1 MSIGCVSTLDSPFDV
16 LPAGCDSLACPVFVR
31 FTTHRRMQY
40 SGAMS
45 DPHEIWQFGR
55 WIGRQEGGAARLT
68 WADGE
73 LILRIHKGRVRFVE
87 GINSAELSR
96 RLSCQPVGSHDLLEE
111 ARSLAKSGQVA
122 ETHAMGAAK
131 ELIQQSLRSWLLDS
145 NRELEIV
152 EGEPDDVDGPTI
164 SITHTLVELVLSDTS
179 GETAAAILPNDDVLL
194 IRSPGFLDL
203 YAPLRLSEEADL
215 IVSKITGE
223 RTAREVAESSNHGA
237 GEVLR
242 LLAGLVITGI
252 LEPETPLHITDDV
265 DLLPAEE
272 ITAGPKRRIPITW
285 ILGAAAALFVVLA
298 VVLFIMTRSGGSD
311 PVRGV
316 AGGDDLAWSLVID
329 MGCEPQDL
337 QRVLKKAQQNPK
349 VVRPVSA
356 DAGEG
361 EPCWRLVWGR
371 FSTREA
377 AESAIDGIPD
387 ELLQQGFDPHP
398 IELTGEELEPPTS
411 AGN

>member
-1 MSIGCVSTLDSPFDV
+1 MSIGCVSTLGGALDGFR
-16 LPAGCDSLACPVFVR
+16 AGCDSSGCSRFVR

-87 GINSAELSR
+87 GIDFAELSK

-111 ARSLAKSGQVA
+111 ARSLAKDGQIA

-131 ELIQQSLRSWLLDS
+131 ELIQGSLRAWLLDPT
-145 NRELEIV
+145 RELEIV
-152 EGEPDDVDGPTI
+152 EGEPDDVDGATI
-164 SITHTLVELVLSDTS
+164 SITHTLVELVLSDTA
-179 GETAAAILPNDDVLL
+179 GEVADAVLPNDDVLL
-194 IRSPGFLDL
+194 VRSPGFLDL

-215 IVSKITGE
+215 IVSKISGE
-223 RTAREVAESSNHGA
+223 RTAGEVAERSNHGS

-242 LLAGLVITGI
+242 LLAGLVVTGI
-252 LEPETPLHITDDV
+252 LEPETPLHISDDV

-272 ITAGPKRRIPITW
+272 MTDGSKRHIPVSW
-285 ILGAAAALFVVLA
+285 ILGAAAALFILLA
-298 VVLFIMTRSGGSD
+298 VILFIMMRPSDSEPVQGVSGESD
-311 PVRGV
+311 
-316 AGGDDLAWSLVID
+316 LTWSLVID
-329 MGCEPQDL
+329 LGCEPQDL
-337 QRVLKKAQQNPK
+337 QRVLKKAQENPK
-349 VVRPVSA
+349 VVRPVAA
-356 DAGEG
+356 DVGDV

-371 FSTREA
+371 FSSRAA

-398 IELTGEELEPPTS
+398 IELTGEELEPATS
-411 AGN
+411 AGG

>member
-1 MSIGCVSTLDSPFDV
+1 MGCVSTLGGALDGLREEPDSSGCSLFD
-16 LPAGCDSLACPVFVR
+16 C
-31 FTTHRRMQY
+31 FTTRRRMQY

-45 DPHEIWQFGR
+45 DPHEIWQLGR
-55 WIGRQEGGAARLT
+55 WIGRQEGGAARLS

-73 LILRIHKGRVRFVE
+73 LILRIHRGRVRFVE
-87 GINSAELSR
+87 GIDSTELSK
-96 RLSCQPVGSHDLLEE
+96 RLSCQPIGNRDLLEE
-111 ARSLAKSGQVA
+111 ARVLAKDGQIA
-122 ETHAMGAAK
+122 ETYAMGAAK
-131 ELIQQSLRSWLLDS
+131 ELIQRSLQTWLLDP

-152 EGEPDDVDGPTI
+152 EGEPDDVDGATI

-179 GETAAAILPNDDVLL
+179 DDLAATILPNDDVLL
-194 IRSPGFLDL
+194 VRSPGFLDL

-223 RTAREVAESSNHGA
+223 RTAGEVAESSNHGA
-237 GEVLR
+237 EVLR

-252 LEPETPLHITDDV
+252 LETETPLHISDDV
-265 DLLPAEE
+265 DLLPADE
-272 ITAGPKRRIPITW
+272 ITAGSKRRLPVTW

-298 VVLFIMTRSGGSD
+298 VILFIMTRSSD
-311 PVRGV
+311 SESAQGMTGV
-316 AGGDDLAWSLVID
+316 SDLAWTLVID

-337 QRVLKKAQQNPK
+337 QRVLKKAQENPK
-349 VVRPVSA
+349 VVRPVAA
-356 DAGEG
+356 DAGDG

-377 AESAIDGIPD
+377 AEAATDGIPD

-411 AGN
+411 AGG